1 MKRVLVVGAGLAG
14 SRCAETL
21 RAEGF
26 DGGVTV
32 VGDEPHAPYERP
44 ALSKE
49 FLAGARDALS
59 LRPDA
64 FWDEQE
70 IELVLG
76 ARIGHIDLRSR
87 TAHAGGREFRFD
99 ALVLATGARARSLTG
114 ARTLRTLDDAV
125 ALRDELRGARTLAVV
140 GGGFVGAEVA
150 STARALGVDVTLIEA
165 AETPFVQTLGPAV
178 GSLLARRWRDH
189 GVDVRTGTCEIPD
202 ADVVLAGI
210 GTEPAGDF
218 LGGGAIETDACGRT
232 AIPNV
237 YACGDVAAVEGRR
250 VEHWTDAAGQAA
262 SVARAIL
269 GRTQPHNAAPYFWSD
284 QFGLRLQ
291 FVGDARGWASV
302 DLTGAADSFVAR
314 YRDTSGRLVAGLAAS
329 EPSALPLLRAELAEA
344 ALPSAA

>member
-26 DGGVTV
+26 DGDVTV

-49 FLAGARDALS
+49 FLAGERDALS
-59 LRPDA
+59 LRPGA
-64 FWDEQE
+64 FWAEQG

-76 ARIGHIDLRSR
+76 TRIGHVDLRSR
-87 TAHAGGREFRFD
+87 TAHSADRAFRFD
-99 ALVLATGARARSLTG
+99 ALVLATGARARSLPG
-114 ARTLRTLDDAV
+114 ARTLRTLDDAL
-125 ALRDELRGARTLAVV
+125 ALRDELREARTLAIV

-150 STARALGVDVTLIEA
+150 STARTLGVAVTLIEA
-165 AETPFVQTLGPAV
+165 AETPFAQTLGPAV
-178 GSLLARRWRDH
+178 GSLLTRRWRDH
-189 GVDVRTGTCEIPD
+189 GVDVRTGTREIPE

-232 AIPNV
+232 EIPNV
-237 YACGDVAAVEGRR
+237 YACGDVAGVEGRR

-291 FVGDARGWASV
+291 FVGEARGWATV
-302 DLTGAADSFVAR
+302 DLAGAADSFVAR
-314 YRDTSGRLVAGLAAS
+314 YRDASGRLVAGLAANDA
-329 EPSALPLLRAELAEA
+329 PALPTLRAELAEA

>member
-1 MKRVLVVGAGLAG
+1 MRRVLIVGAGLAG
-14 SRCAETL
+14 ARCAETL

-26 DGGVTV
+26 DGGVTL
-32 VGDEPHAPYERP
+32 VGDEPYAPYERP

-49 FLAGARDALS
+49 FLAGTRDALS
-59 LRPDA
+59 LRTDA
-64 FWDEQE
+64 FWGEQG

-76 ARIGHIDLRSR
+76 TRVGYVDLRKR
-87 TAHAGGREFRFD
+87 TAYAGDREFAFD
-99 ALVLATGARARSLTG
+99 ALVIATGARPRPLPG
-114 ARTLRTLDDAV
+114 ARTLRTLDDAL
-125 ALRDELRGARTLAVV
+125 ALRGALEAARTLAVV

-150 STARALGVDVTLIEA
+150 STARGRGVDVTLVEA
-165 AETPFVQTLGPAV
+165 LPTPFAETLGPEV
-178 GSLLARRWRDH
+178 GALLADRWRDH
-189 GVDVRTGTCEIPD
+189 GVDVRTGTRDIPD

-218 LGGGAIETDACGRT
+218 LGGGAIETDGCGRT

-237 YACGDVAAVEGRR
+237 YACGDVASVAGHR

-269 GRTQPHNAAPYFWSD
+269 GRTQPHTAAPYFWSD

-291 FVGDARGWASV
+291 YVGHAGGWNRV
-302 DLTGAADSFVAR
+302 ELTGAESSFVAR
-314 YRDTSGRLVAGLAAS
+314 YRDSSGRLVAGLAAND
-329 EPSALPLLRAELAEA
+329 PSALPTLRAELAEA

>member
-1 MKRVLVVGAGLAG
+1 MRRVLVIGAGLAG

-26 DGGVTV
+26 DGNVTV

-49 FLAGARDALS
+49 FLAGTRDALS

-64 FWDEQE
+64 FWAEQG

-76 ARIGHIDLRSR
+76 TRIGHVDLRSR
-87 TAHAGGREFRFD
+87 TAHAADRAFRFD
-99 ALVLATGARARSLTG
+99 ALVLATGARARSLPG
-114 ARTLRTLDDAV
+114 ARTLRTLDDAF
-125 ALRDELRGARTLAVV
+125 ALRDELREARRLAVV

-165 AETPFVQTLGPAV
+165 AETPFAQTLGPAV

-189 GVDVRTGTCEIPD
+189 GVDVRTGTREIPE

-218 LGGGAIETDACGRT
+218 LGSGPIETDACGRT
-232 AIPNV
+232 EIPNV
-237 YACGDVAAVEGRR
+237 YACGDVAGVEGRR

-269 GRTQPHNAAPYFWSD
+269 GRTQPYDAAPYFWSD

-291 FVGDARGWASV
+291 FVGDARGWATV
-302 DLTGAADSFVAR
+302 DLAGAADSFVAR
-314 YRDTSGRLVAGLAAS
+314 YRDTSGRLVAGLAANDAT
-329 EPSALPLLRAELAEA
+329 ALPTLRAELAEA

>member
-26 DGGVTV
+26 DGDVTV
-32 VGDEPHAPYERP
+32 VGDEPYAPYERP

-49 FLAGARDALS
+49 FLAGTRDSIS

-64 FWDEQE
+64 FWAEQR

-76 ARIGHIDLRSR
+76 SRIGYVDLGTR
-87 TAHAGGREFRFD
+87 TAHAEARAFRFD
-99 ALVLATGARARSLTG
+99 ALVLATGARARSLPG
-114 ARTLRTLDDAV
+114 ARTLRTLDDAL
-125 ALRDELRGARTLAVV
+125 ALRDELRHARTLAVV

-150 STARALGVDVTLIEA
+150 STARTLGVDVMLIEA
-165 AETPFVQTLGPAV
+165 APTPFAQTLGAEV
-178 GSLLARRWRDH
+178 GDLLAGRWRDH
-189 GVDVRTGTCEIPD
+189 GVDVRTGMREIPD

-210 GTEPAGDF
+210 GTDPAGDF
-218 LGGGAIETDACGRT
+218 LGSGAIESDACGRT

-237 YACGDVAAVEGRR
+237 YACGDVTSVEGHRA
-250 VEHWTDAAGQAA
+250 EHWTDAAGQAA

-269 GRTQPHNAAPYFWSD
+269 GRTQPHSAPPYFWSD

-291 FVGDARGWASV
+291 YVGHAGAWASV
-302 DLTGAADSFVAR
+302 DLTGASDSFVAR
-314 YRDTSGRLVAGLAAS
+314 YRDASGRLVAGLAAND
-329 EPSALPLLRAELAEA
+329 PSTLPTLRAELADA